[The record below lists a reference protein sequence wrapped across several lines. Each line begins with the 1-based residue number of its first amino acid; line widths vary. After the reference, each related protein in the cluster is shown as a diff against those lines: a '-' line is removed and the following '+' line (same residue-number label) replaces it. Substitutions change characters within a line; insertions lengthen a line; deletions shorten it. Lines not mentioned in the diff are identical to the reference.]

1 VAGGDLPRRDS
12 PPKSFPQR
20 LRRLFYEASMR
31 VSVLIGE
38 HDRPASFRF
47 LSSPKN
53 GAKKEGMA
61 IDTPLI

>member
-12 PPKSFPQR
+12 APKSFPQR

-38 HDRPASFRF
+38 HDRPAS
-47 LSSPKN
+47 
-53 GAKKEGMA
+53 
-61 IDTPLI
+61 